1 MDVLRFLWLSEWD
14 SEEIPSFIIEHA
26 CCLLW
31 GGYSLD
37 MMWVT
42 SPLSAHSQPC
52 LASLVDVT
60 VSPTGMRERGR
71 KHKTSIH
78 SYNGFHLEGPH
89 LHTYTQYLL
98 PNAYTHAQQVT
109 TSSHRRQA
117 KPKECNCYCIVNPLN
132 SHSPGRSPSFS
143 NSFYSL
149 PPKILP
155 QSLLAGPALFS
166 WSSWTR
172 LTKPSLL
179 PISSETGAGTM
190 IASLLAERGR
200 GKRGPW
206 ELQADTLR
214 VVQVSSS
221 PGPVE
226 KRRLI
231 CCRCFPREGGCRRE
245 EVVGVGA
252 VRGGRAR
259 KTRRCRKR
267 EGGCEEG
274 CPAVFKTDRLKSVW
288 FLLSS
293 ANVWHRL
300 SFSSYPS
307 SPCFTSSPEKN
318 I

>member
-1 MDVLRFLWLSEWD
+1 
-14 SEEIPSFIIEHA
+14 
-26 CCLLW
+26 
-31 GGYSLD
+31 
-37 MMWVT
+37 MWVT

-259 KTRRCRKR
+259 KTRRCRGWVWRGVSSSFQNRPPKISL
-267 EGGCEEG
+267 
-274 CPAVFKTDRLKSVW
+274 VFTFFCQCVAPSLL
-288 FLLSS
+288 FLLSQLS
-293 ANVWHRL
+293 LLHLFSRKKHLKAENNSKSWHHDCKMFQL
-300 SFSSYPS
+300 GFSLPL
-307 SPCFTSSPEKN
+307 
-318 I
+318 